1 MVFPFHRMG
10 VRQHGVPATGRH
22 RGTVRLQGKEVPE
35 RRGGM
40 TKDEY
45 IAYLEAKNKEFWKEI
60 QKLSY
65 EKGELLGRLSVWYE
79 RFPGLGMEIIPGG
92 KFKELKRKGGAQ

>member
-1 MVFPFHRMG
+1 
-10 VRQHGVPATGRH
+10 
-22 RGTVRLQGKEVPE
+22 
-35 RRGGM
+35 M

-79 RFPGLGMEIIPGG
+79 RFPGLGMEIIPGV